1 MEVAISVIMPVY
13 NMERYLAAAI
23 DSILNQHFRDFEFI
37 IVNDGSTDTSREI
50 MNSYLHDSRLSL
62 INLSRQHGNNIARNI
77 GIRQARGRYICMMD
91 ADDIA
96 HPDRLR
102 IEYAYLESHPDILAA
117 GTQYSFI
124 GSHYKPVKSQDYHR
138 IREVLLDHNCF
149 LHPSLIIRSDVLRSV
164 GGYDENFIYSADYDL
179 MCRLALRGI
188 VVNLPESLMYYRLH
202 AQQISSAHHAEQL
215 QYAHTARCRY
225 QLALIN
231 QLVERADVKS
241 VALSDVTYSFI
252 GQAIYYFVCAKVYN
266 CERYE
271 KKGEQMLNA
280 ACENIYVSDVISM
293 DEKLLAIRKGVRYL
307 LSNRL
312 VEGDEDEILAEINEI
327 ST

>member
-37 IVNDGSTDTSREI
+37 IVNDGSTDTGPEI
-50 MNSYLHDSRLSL
+50 ISSYLHDSRISL
-62 INLSRQHGNNIARNI
+62 INLSGQNGNNIARNV

-96 HPDRLR
+96 HPHRLR
-102 IEYAYLESHPDILAA
+102 IEYAYMESQPDVLAA
-117 GTQYSFI
+117 GTHYSFI
-124 GSHYKPVKSQDYHR
+124 GSNYKPVKPQNYYH
-138 IREVLLDHNCF
+138 IREVLLSHNCF
-149 LHPSLIIRSDVLRSV
+149 LHPSLIIRSDVLRSI
-164 GGYDENFIYSADYDL
+164 GGYDEEFIYSADYDL
-179 MCRLALRGI
+179 MCRLALRGV
-188 VVNLPESLMYYRLH
+188 VVNLPENLMHYRLH

-215 QYAHTARCRY
+215 RYAHRARCRY

-241 VALSDVTYSFI
+241 VTLNEVTYSFI
-252 GQAIYYFVCAKVYN
+252 GQAIYYFVCGKVYN
-266 CERYE
+266 CEYYE
-271 KKGEQMLNA
+271 EKGEQMLNA

-293 DEKLLAIRKGVRYL
+293 DEKLLAIRNGVHYL
-307 LSNRL
+307 LSNGL
-312 VEGDEDEILAEINEI
+312 AEGDEDEILAEINEI